1 MGKIGCQFL
10 LPGYGEEKIP
20 PVVCFAVLSFSMEET
35 CISGVGDLDKKSHLP
50 AILCS
55 GFFFFFFSP
64 CNQIRH

>member
-1 MGKIGCQFL
+1 M
-10 LPGYGEEKIP
+10 
-20 PVVCFAVLSFSMEET
+20 VCFAVLSFSMEET